1 MAFPSKNYTLG
12 SGEVW
17 FGQFGPATTIVAGG
31 MEYIGNTPSFNIAT
45 DSESLDHYD
54 ADHGLRQK
62 DDSVLLELNR
72 TGSFTCD
79 HMSPRNIARWLLG
92 TASVVTQA
100 IITSTVQTVEGV
112 VKGRRIQIGES
123 PSNPMG
129 VRGLTTVTAENAT
142 TSTAL
147 VANVDFT
154 VDLVTGGII
163 VLESSILFDDD
174 EDLEITYAAAGA
186 QTYNE
191 IKSGATAQL
200 EGRMLFKS
208 FNGKGLKFDYLWP
221 YVTLKPDGD
230 FELKG
235 EDWQALGF
243 TFEALKLNDT
253 TEVVYVR
260 GRPGE
265 GTT

>member
-1 MAFPSKNYTLG
+1 MAFPNKNYTLG

-17 FGQFGPATTIVAGG
+17 FGQFAPATTVVAGG
-31 MEYIGNTPSFNIAT
+31 MEYIGNTPSFNINT
-45 DSESLDHYD
+45 DSESLDHFD

-62 DDSVLLELNR
+62 DDTVLLELNR
-72 TGSFTCD
+72 AGSFTCD

-92 TASVVTQA
+92 TASIVSQGILTSVVQL
-100 IITSTVQTVEGV
+100 VEGV
-112 VKGRRIQIGES
+112 TPGRRIQIGES
-123 PSNPMG
+123 GANPFG
-129 VRGLTTVTAENAT
+129 VRGLSTVLVENAT
-142 TSTAL
+142 TTTAL
-147 VANVDFT
+147 VANVDYT
-154 VDLVTGGII
+154 VDLVTGGLII
-163 VLESSILFDDD
+163 LESSILFTDGDDV
-174 EDLEITYAAAGA
+174 EITYSGSA

-191 IKSGATAQL
+191 IKSGASAQL
-200 EGRMLFKS
+200 EGRMMFKS

-243 TFEALKLNDT
+243 TFEALKLNET